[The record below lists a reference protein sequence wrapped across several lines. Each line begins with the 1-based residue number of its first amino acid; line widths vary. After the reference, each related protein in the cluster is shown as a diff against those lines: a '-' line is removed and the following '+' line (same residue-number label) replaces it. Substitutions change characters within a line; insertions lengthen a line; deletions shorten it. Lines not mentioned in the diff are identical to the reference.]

1 VYDAILSSERTNKVP
16 TMHLIME
23 AARIMDEGFADNGA
37 KNALD
42 AMSDDSGEVLP
53 PSAAQLRSSAANHR
67 PDSGGGVATGSDSN
81 RFSIPSIDLES
92 RDES

>member
-1 VYDAILSSERTNKVP
+1 
-16 TMHLIME
+16 MHLIME

-42 AMSDDSGEVLP
+42 AMSDNPGEELP
-53 PSAAQLRSSAANHR
+53 PSAAQVRSSSASNHR
-67 PDSGGGVATGSDSN
+67 PGSGGGVATGSDSN
-81 RFSIPSIDLES
+81 RFSLPSIDLES